1 MRIITTLILA
11 LFISGVTFA
20 QSENTEKVNTNP
32 DNTKATKVK
41 ATTQKTKIA
50 PRVLKTSEINQKT
63 KAKHV
68 HSGDVKARKVET
80 HSNTG
85 TKED

>member
-20 QSENTEKVNTNP
+20 QSENTEKINTKP
-32 DNTKATKVK
+32 DNTKAIK
-41 ATTQKTKIA
+41 AKDTAEKPKTA
-50 PRVLKTSEINQKT
+50 PRVLKISEINQKT

-68 HSGDVKARKVET
+68 HSGDDKARKVEPQY
-80 HSNTG
+80 NTS

>member
-1 MRIITTLILA
+1 MRIITTLIIA
-11 LFISGVTFA
+11 LFISGVTYA
-20 QSENTEKVNTNP
+20 QAENTQNP

-41 ATTQKTKIA
+41 VTNEKTKIA
-50 PRVLKTSEINQKT
+50 PRVLKTSEINHKT

-80 HSNTG
+80 QSNTG